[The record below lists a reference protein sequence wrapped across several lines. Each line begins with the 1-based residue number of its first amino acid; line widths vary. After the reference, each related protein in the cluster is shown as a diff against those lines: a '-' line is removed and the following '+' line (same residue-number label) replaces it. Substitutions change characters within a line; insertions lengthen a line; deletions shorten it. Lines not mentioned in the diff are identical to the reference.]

1 MNLHRH
7 ARQKA
12 VALIAAALLL
22 FAGACSKAGDTPAAG
37 DKAGD
42 KGKLKIALS
51 NSFIGNQWRVE
62 MENVFKAA
70 CAMPPYTDQ
79 VECSVYN
86 AGNDVSTQSRQI
98 SNLISQGVDAIVI
111 NAASTSGLNG
121 VVQQACDR
129 GIVIVSF
136 DNTVDN
142 KCGLTV
148 NTDQVKF
155 GQQLAQF
162 LVDQL
167 KGQGNVVMVTGVAG
181 TGADNDRNKGAKEVF
196 AANPGIKVVA
206 TYTRHVG
213 LGHRAA
219 GDLGPAAEPAE
230 GRRRLGVRRHRR
242 CHQGVRRGRAGRCRS
257 SPARARTASASSWRA
272 LLTPKV
278 TGMSIGQPP
287 FLSVI
292 SLELARAVLK
302 GEHPKTSITIP
313 FPVAT
318 SDSLVPGETV
328 FPDLPDSFFADFT
341 DSGPNATVVLC
352 QEAATDGTPCPG
364 KTSRSTSARHDD
376 GDPVDGAATV
386 GQADDRISR
395 YGQRASTAPSA
406 GSRLSGTRRS
416 RRVPVRSTPWP
427 VRTAPARAR

>member
-1 MNLHRH
+1 MNVHRY
-7 ARQKA
+7 AR
-12 VALIAAALLL
+12 LLAAAAVVLLVS
-22 FAGACSKAGDTPAAG
+22 AACSSSPSTPSASG
-37 DKAGD
+37 
-42 KGKLKIALS
+42 GKLKIALS

-70 CAMPPYTDQ
+70 CAMPPYSEQ

-86 AGNDVSTQSRQI
+86 AGNDVSTQSQQI
-98 SNLISQGVDAIVI
+98 SNLISQGVNAIVI

-129 GIVIVSF
+129 QIVVVSF
-136 DNTVDN
+136 DNTVDA

-181 TGADNDRNKGAKEVF
+181 TGADNDRNKGATGVF
-196 AANPGIKVVA
+196 GANPGIHVVA
-206 TYTRHVG
+206 TYSGMWDSATAQRVTSTQLPNLPKVDG
-213 LGHRAA
+213 VWVSGGTDGVVKAFAAA
-219 GDLGPAAEPAE
+219 GRPMPVFAGE
-230 GRRRLGVRRHRR
+230 GENGFRKFM
-242 CHQGVRRGRAGRCRS
+242 AGIS
-257 SPARARTASASSWRA
+257 
-272 LLTPKV
+272 TPKV
-278 TGMSIGQPP
+278 VGMSIGQPP

-328 FPDLPDSFFADFT
+328 FPDLADSFFADFT

-352 QEAATDGTPCPG
+352 QQAATDGTPCPG
-364 KTSRSTSARHDD
+364 KTLKVNLGSA
-376 GDPVDGAATV
+376 
-386 GQADDRISR
+386 
-395 YGQRASTAPSA
+395 
-406 GSRLSGTRRS
+406 
-416 RRVPVRSTPWP
+416 
-427 VRTAPARAR
+427 

>member
-1 MNLHRH
+1 L
-7 ARQKA
+7 
-12 VALIAAALLL
+12 VAAACSSTPSD
-22 FAGACSKAGDTPAAG
+22 AGSGGGTTR
-37 DKAGD
+37 
-42 KGKLKIALS
+42 LKIALA

-70 CAMPPYTDQ
+70 CAMPPYLEQ

-86 AGNDVSTQSRQI
+86 AGNDASTQSRQI
-98 SNLISQGVDAIVI
+98 SNLISQGVNGIVI

-129 GIVIVSF
+129 GIVVVSF
-136 DNTVDN
+136 DNTVDAP
-142 KCGLTV
+142 CGLTV

-155 GQQLAQF
+155 GKQLAQF

-196 AANPGIKVVA
+196 AANPGIKVVGEYSGMWDSA
-206 TYTRHVG
+206 TAQRVT
-213 LGHRAA
+213 
-219 GDLGPAAEPAE
+219 
-230 GRRRLGVRRHRR
+230 
-242 CHQGVRRGRAGRCRS
+242 
-257 SPARARTASASSWRA
+257 SAQLPS
-272 LLTPKV
+272 LPKV
-278 TGMSIGQPP
+278 DGVWVSGGTDGVIKAFADAGKPVPVVAGEGENGFRKYMAGVTQPKVNGMSIGQPP

-302 GEHPKTSITIP
+302 GEHPKKSIQIP

-318 SDSLVPGETV
+318 SDSLKVGETV

-352 QEAATDGTPCPG
+352 QQAATDGKPCPG
-364 KTSRSTSARHDD
+364 ALK
-376 GDPVDGAATV
+376 VNL
-386 GQADDRISR
+386 
-395 YGQRASTAPSA
+395 
-406 GSRLSGTRRS
+406 GSS
-416 RRVPVRSTPWP
+416 
-427 VRTAPARAR
+427 